1 MKTRNG
7 FVSNSSSSSFVVLLP
22 DNFDVDS
29 FVTEE
34 LVNSLD
40 VDSLEDIESDDVV
53 GEVRK
58 IIEKFIIDSQTEYD
72 DYRSMSI
79 VSEVLKDYIIA
90 EIESGPDDGLGILV
104 ETSKVKKILGI

>member
-40 VDSLEDIESDDVV
+40 EYTLEDIESDDVV
-53 GEVRK
+53 DGVRK
-58 IIEKFIIDSQTEYD
+58 IIKNFIKDGETDYD
-72 DYRSMSI
+72 NCSISI

-90 EIESGPDDGLGILV
+90 SIEGGPDDGCGVLV